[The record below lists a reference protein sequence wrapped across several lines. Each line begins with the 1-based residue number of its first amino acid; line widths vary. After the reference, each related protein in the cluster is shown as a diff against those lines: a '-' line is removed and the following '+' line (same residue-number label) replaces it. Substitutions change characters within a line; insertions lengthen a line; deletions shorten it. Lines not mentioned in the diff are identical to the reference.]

1 MALPLQDISISDIHQ
16 VAGGASTDQ
25 ASLNDSDIR
34 TWGNL
39 YNVHGSNPSFNV
51 GSAGI
56 PTTSNTEIAIGEFR
70 GGVVPASSTLF
81 AGTFTHQFTVNPGGQ
96 YTPTSYGDYST
107 GSSAFSNP
115 NFTGSF
121 MGLTATHTVTSFSCS
136 GLSSTSGLI
145 QLVFQSNNTSQVAPS
160 NSGWTS
166 VTFKSYN
173 NTTYTLQRSAAS
185 FSPVAYASGTQATYT
200 WGTVSGNF
208 AYPYAFADYF
218 GGINNRTTSSGGFIT
233 YLTHT
238 DTFRIN
244 V

>member
-1 MALPLQDISISDIHQ
+1 MALPLTDISISDIHQ
-16 VAGGASTDQ
+16 VVGGASTDQ

-39 YNVHGSNPSFNV
+39 YNVHASNPSFNV

-70 GGVVPASSTLF
+70 GGFTPASSTLF
-81 AGTFTHQFTVNPGGQ
+81 SGTFTHKFQVNPGGQ
-96 YTPTSYGDYST
+96 YTPTSFGDYSN
-107 GSSAFSNP
+107 AFSNP

-136 GLSSTSGLI
+136 GLSSTAGLI
-145 QLVFQSNNTSQVAPS
+145 QLIIQSNSTSMTAPS

-173 NTTYTLQRSAAS
+173 NSTYTLQRSAAS
-185 FSPVAYASGTQATYT
+185 FSPNTYSAGTSATYT
-200 WGTVSGNF
+200 WGTITGNF
-208 AYPYAFADYF
+208 NYPYAFADYF
-218 GGINNRTTSSGGFIT
+218 GGINNRSISGTTIT
-233 YLTHT
+233 YLNHT

>member
-1 MALPLQDISISDIHQ
+1 MALPTSDISISDIHQ
-16 VAGGASTDQ
+16 VVGGSSTAE

-39 YNVHGSNPSFNV
+39 YNVHGANPSFNV

-56 PTTSNTEIAIGEFR
+56 PTAGNTEIAIGEFR

-81 AGTFTHQFTVNPGGQ
+81 AGTFTHRFQVNPGGQ
-96 YTPTSYGDYST
+96 YTPTSYGDY
-107 GSSAFSNP
+107 SSAFSNP

-121 MGLTATHTVTSFSCS
+121 MGLTATHSVTSISCS
-136 GLSSTSGLI
+136 GLSATAGLI
-145 QLVFQSNNTSQVAPS
+145 QMVIQSNNTSMTNPS

-166 VTFKSYN
+166 VTFRSYN
-173 NTTYTLQRSAAS
+173 NTTYTLLRTDAS
-185 FSPVAYASGTQATYT
+185 FSPMAFASGTQASYT
-200 WGTVSGNF
+200 WGSISGNF
-208 AYPYAFADYF
+208 AYPYGFADYF
-218 GGINNRTTSSGGFIT
+218 GGINNRNVSSGGFIT
-233 YLTHT
+233 YLDHT

>member
-1 MALPLQDISISDIHQ
+1 MALPLTDISISDIHQ
-16 VAGGASTDQ
+16 VAGGGSTDE

-39 YNVHGSNPSFNV
+39 YNAHPSNPSFNV

-56 PTTSNTEIAIGEFR
+56 PTAGNTEIAIGEFR

-81 AGTFTHQFTVNPGGQ
+81 SGTFTHRFQVNPGGQ
-96 YTPTSYGDYST
+96 YTPTSYGDYTLTS
-107 GSSAFSNP
+107 GGFSNP
-115 NFTGSF
+115 TFTGSF
-121 MGLTATHTVTSFSCS
+121 MGLTATHTVTSLSNS
-136 GLSSTSGLI
+136 GLSSTAGLI
-145 QLVFQSNNTSQVAPS
+145 ALTIQTNNTSGTTPS

-173 NTTYTLQRSAAS
+173 NTTYTFLRTDAS
-185 FSPVAYASGTQATYT
+185 FTSNAFSTGTTATYT
-200 WGTVSGNF
+200 WGTIGSNF
-208 AYPYAFADYF
+208 VYPYGYADYF
-218 GGINNRTTSSGGFIT
+218 GGINNRSVSGGFIT

-238 DTFRIN
+238 DTFRIT

>member
-1 MALPLQDISISDIHQ
+1 MALPLTDISISDIHQ
-16 VAGGASTDQ
+16 VVGGASTAE

-39 YNVHGSNPSFNV
+39 YNVHPSNPSFNV

-56 PTTSNTEIAIGEFR
+56 PTASNTEIAIGEFR

-81 AGTFTHQFTVNPGGQ
+81 SGTFTHRFQVNPGGQ
-96 YTPTSYGDYST
+96 YTPTSYGDY
-107 GSSAFSNP
+107 SSAFSNP

-121 MGLTATHTVTSFSCS
+121 MGLTATHSVTSISCS
-136 GLSSTSGLI
+136 GLSATAGLI
-145 QLVFQSNNTSQVAPS
+145 QMVIQSNNTSMTNPS

-166 VTFKSYN
+166 VTFRSYN
-173 NTTYTLQRSAAS
+173 NTTYTLLRTDAS
-185 FSPVAYASGTQATYT
+185 FSPMAFASGTQASYT
-200 WGTVSGNF
+200 WGTISGNF
-208 AYPYAFADYF
+208 AYPYGFADYF
-218 GGINNRTTSSGGFIT
+218 GGINNRNVSSGGFIT
-233 YLTHT
+233 YLDHT